1 MNNSFAS
8 HGSSWNGILSLIFV
22 FQSQFSLTRFLTHHL
37 HEQTVISHFPFLRGN
52 VNKTKYKVYAKIRCD
67 PISR

>member
-1 MNNSFAS
+1 MNTLLLLLV
-8 HGSSWNGILSLIFV
+8 ILERDFITHFCFL
-22 FQSQFSLTRFLTHHL
+22 LLTHHL